1 MGRGLG
7 VGEDMESQR
16 EHPQELVI
24 MCGLSERHCPSESG
38 FFLVALEGSS
48 RTKVGM
54 LQEGRF

>member
-1 MGRGLG
+1 MG